1 VKLKPQNEL
10 ALIVAY
16 YLSRLDKAA
25 HINLGYKSFNESA
38 RMIGDLL
45 DVKPNT
51 IKNMR
56 DEFDYHLE
64 NSRIGWKREL
74 RGSRL
79 KVLQA
84 FQMTDDE
91 ELLEIVREILDNKEW
106 QNSDSY
112 KDIQIILDESEK
124 SSKKEKIF
132 ILRGPTGKSAENYYI
147 NLFQENPIPSR
158 GNLIDC
164 RDLGCGYD
172 FRIATD
178 SGKELYIEVKGL
190 AEHSGGILFTDKEWR
205 TARKYSDNYYLVI
218 IRNVS
223 TNPTI
228 EVIQDPA
235 KKLEPKRNIYTSV
248 QVSWSVSDKAL
259 KNT

>member
-1 VKLKPQNEL
+1 
-10 ALIVAY
+10 
-16 YLSRLDKAA
+16 
-25 HINLGYKSFNESA
+25 
-38 RMIGDLL
+38 MIGDLL

-64 NSRIGWKREL
+64 NSRVGWKREL

-79 KVLQA
+79 KVLQT
-84 FQMTDDE
+84 FQMIDDE
-91 ELLEIVREILDNKEW
+91 ELLEIVREILDNKDW
-106 QNSDSY
+106 RNSDSY

-124 SSKKEKIF
+124 SSNKEKVF

-147 NLFQENPIPSR
+147 SSFQENAIPSK
-158 GNLIDC
+158 GSLIDC

-172 FRIATD
+172 FSIHTE
-178 SGKELYIEVKGL
+178 SGEELYIEVKGL

-205 TARKYSDNYYLVI
+205 TARKYGDNYYLVI

-248 QVSWSVSDKAL
+248 QVSWSVSNKVL
-259 KNT
+259 KRK